1 LLKLSKLW
9 KAQTHTE
16 KHRPYQSSVK
26 GSSTEA
32 VVSCARH
39 ITSKLNH
46 YFAQVVVIPHL
57 LLTLP
62 GQKKGFPMFTAEA
75 AGLTIKYMV

>member
-1 LLKLSKLW
+1 M
-9 KAQTHTE
+9 
-16 KHRPYQSSVK
+16 
-26 GSSTEA
+26 
-32 VVSCARH
+32 
-39 ITSKLNH
+39 
-46 YFAQVVVIPHL
+46 VIPHL